1 MMLPSLYLGIF
12 DYMFVMSHN
21 ISLLSSWNFMSF
33 RSVKRT
39 PLFFRRLRKIA
50 KSDY

>member
-1 MMLPSLYLGIF
+1 MMLSSLSLEIF

-39 PLFFRRLRKIA
+39 PVSFRRLRKIA
-50 KSDY
+50 KSDC